1 MKKIILAP
9 CLLLL
14 FFCCKQKQMIESRSP
29 AAFEKL
35 LRENV
40 SVQLVDVRR
49 PDEYAAGHLNGAIP
63 INVEDAD
70 FIAKADSLL
79 DKNLPV
85 AVYCR
90 SGVRSKKAAQQ
101 LARKG
106 YKVCDLES
114 GYIGWIEYIK
124 GSDENVKRKENNK

>member
-1 MKKIILAP
+1 MKKIIFAP
-9 CLLLL
+9 CLVLL
-14 FFCCKQKQMIESRSP
+14 FFCCKQKQMFESCSP

-35 LRENV
+35 LQKDA
-40 SVQLVDVRR
+40 SIQLVDVRR
-49 PDEYAAGHLNGAIP
+49 PDEFAAGHINDAIP

-79 DKNLPV
+79 NKARPV

-90 SGVRSKKAAQQ
+90 SGVRSKKAAEQ

-106 YKVCDLES
+106 YNVYELDH
-114 GYIGWIEYIK
+114 GYKGWMEYK
-124 GSDENVKRKENNK
+124 EKR

>member
-1 MKKIILAP
+1 M
-9 CLLLL
+9 
-14 FFCCKQKQMIESRSP
+14 FESHPP

-35 LRENV
+35 LRENL
-40 SVQLVDVRR
+40 SIQLVDVRR
-49 PDEYAAGHLNGAIP
+49 PDEYAAGHLNDAIP

-70 FIAKADSLL
+70 FTAHADSLL
-79 DKNLPV
+79 DKNRPV

-101 LARKG
+101 LTRKG
-106 YKVCDLES
+106 YKVCDPES

-124 GSDENVKRKENNK
+124 ARSDECVKRNDK